1 VIELPPG
8 LKMLSLNG
16 RYHWSERNRRNA
28 AIRKAAWALALNAKI
43 PRLERVSVTVTYQP
57 PDRHRRDAD
66 NIAMAAKAAIDGI
79 SAAGVVEGDWSEHVT
94 EVVCRIGERYP
105 KGRLVI
111 AITEAPGG
119 AP

>member
-1 VIELPPG
+1 MITRAPG
-8 LKMLSLNG
+8 RRG
-16 RYHWSERNRRNA
+16 RGASRGT
-28 AIRKAAWALALNAKI
+28 
-43 PRLERVSVTVTYQP
+43 P
-57 PDRHRRDAD
+57 
-66 NIAMAAKAAIDGI
+66 
-79 SAAGVVEGDWSEHVT
+79 AGVVEGDWSEHVT